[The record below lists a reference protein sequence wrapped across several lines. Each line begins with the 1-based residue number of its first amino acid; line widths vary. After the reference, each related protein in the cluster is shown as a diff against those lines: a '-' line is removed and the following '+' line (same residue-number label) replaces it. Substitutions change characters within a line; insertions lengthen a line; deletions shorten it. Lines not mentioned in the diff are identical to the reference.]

1 MQSLTTWLLAA
12 TTAICTT
19 HHLIFQVKQRYPFHY
34 LLLHFATALILRL
47 GKHTWLAVTRNQS
60 PLPSWNDAK
69 AYLRPWQWLYG
80 ASVITSLALAY
91 RAMFDLP
98 SGAALV
104 MILALEWRPEAWL
117 RGGLSLVHNRQL
129 PELQSLLRGII
140 LLCGLSAIYLKDYR
154 LEMEGIKFSL
164 LAFALTG
171 IAKIAY
177 FMAEQDWSRNKGSS
191 DGIDGAEG
199 IGEHDPIPGT
209 LILLAGTVTGAIA
222 TVIDETGPRIT
233 FKPAIAPV
241 YMTVSVIAGGIAL
254 ERGGHLFQRMG
265 NRHSHREHVVGFLDR
280 TTPGRILTSTAVV
293 HAVFGASILIGST
306 LNLDVWQYLGFLLA
320 SSATLTWTD
329 LGFAVKKAQQEVA
342 NVRMEPLKATLAEQ
356 ESLIEEP
363 VASKDSNQPSDAPML
378 GTIST
383 WFTATL
389 FFAVLIIGPFLVI
402 QQGVYNLSAVTPSFW
417 DRSGTSARSS
427 RALDL
432 VIARYDESAEQVAN
446 DINALVMLPN
456 LGPLNPNVI
465 IYDKAENANTSTWA
479 NDLEDLLLPHI
490 PLTVVVKPNI
500 GREAEAYL
508 GHIIDHWDDIAD
520 HTLFSQAAAHDIHA
534 LRRRL
539 QDYFVPETG
548 FLTLS
553 YVGGFCSH
561 CSGCKDLAGWGEQD
575 GVLEDIY
582 SMFNNGSY
590 CQDLVLAYRGQFVVS
605 RNRIRSN
612 DIKAY
617 QHLRNQLIDMNDDKH
632 KMPYLDQNWMAGR
645 RDRLDAPNFGFTI
658 ERMWGA
664 IMQCSD
670 QRIAKECPS
679 LLAGLLGNRMPLG
692 ACQCLDMV
700 DSDWPG
706 LFSSM

>member
-1 MQSLTTWLLAA
+1 
-12 TTAICTT
+12 
-19 HHLIFQVKQRYPFHY
+19 
-34 LLLHFATALILRL
+34 
-47 GKHTWLAVTRNQS
+47 
-60 PLPSWNDAK
+60 
-69 AYLRPWQWLYG
+69 
-80 ASVITSLALAY
+80 
-91 RAMFDLP
+91 MFDLP
-98 SGAALV
+98 SLAALV
-104 MILALEWRPEAWL
+104 MILALEWRPDAWL

-129 PELQSLLRGII
+129 PELQSVLRGIV
-140 LLCGLSAIYLKDYR
+140 LLCGLSVIYLKDYR

-171 IAKIAY
+171 VAKIAY
-177 FMAEQDWSRNKGSS
+177 FMAEQDWSRNKGGS
-191 DGIDGAEG
+191 DGTDGAEG

-209 LILLAGTVTGAIA
+209 LILLAGTITGAITTA
-222 TVIDETGPRIT
+222 IDETGPRIT
-233 FKPAIAPV
+233 FKPSSAPV
-241 YMTVSVIAGGIAL
+241 YMTLSIIAGGVAL
-254 ERGGHLFQRMG
+254 EHGGHLFQRMS

-280 TTPGRILTSTAVV
+280 TTPGRILTSTAVI

-306 LNLDVWQYLGFLLA
+306 LNVAVWQYLGFLLA

-329 LGFAVKKAQQEVA
+329 LGFAVKTAQEEVA

-363 VASKDSNQPSDAPML
+363 VASKDSNQSSDAPL
-378 GTIST
+378 LRTVST
-383 WFTATL
+383 WFTAML
-389 FFAVLIIGPFLVI
+389 FFTVLIIGPFLVI

-417 DRSGTSARSS
+417 DRSGTSARSP

-465 IYDKAENANTSTWA
+465 IYDKAEDANASTWA
-479 NDLEDLLLPHI
+479 DDLEDLLLPHI

-508 GHIIDHWDDIAD
+508 GHILDHWDDLAD

-582 SMFNNGSY
+582 SMFNNGSH

-605 RNRIRSN
+605 RNRIWSS

-617 QHLRNQLIDMNDDKH
+617 RHLRNQLIDMNDDKH

-645 RDRLDAPNFGFTI
+645 RDRPDAPNFGFTI

-679 LLAGLLGNRMPLG
+679 LLAGLLGNRMLLG

-700 DSDWPG
+700 DSDRPG
-706 LFSSM
+706 LFSSL

>member
-1 MQSLTTWLLAA
+1 
-12 TTAICTT
+12 
-19 HHLIFQVKQRYPFHY
+19 
-34 LLLHFATALILRL
+34 
-47 GKHTWLAVTRNQS
+47 
-60 PLPSWNDAK
+60 
-69 AYLRPWQWLYG
+69 
-80 ASVITSLALAY
+80 
-91 RAMFDLP
+91 MFDLP
-98 SGAALV
+98 SLAALV

-117 RGGLSLVHNRQL
+117 RGGVSVVHNRQL
-129 PELQSLLRGII
+129 PELQSILRAVVF
-140 LLCGLSAIYLKDYR
+140 LCGLSAIYLKDYR

-171 IAKIAY
+171 IARIAY
-177 FMAEQDWSRNKGSS
+177 FMAEQDWSRNKGGS
-191 DGIDGAEG
+191 DGIDGAED
-199 IGEHDPIPGT
+199 IGEHGPIPGT
-209 LILLAGTVTGAIA
+209 LILLAGTVTGAVA

-241 YMTVSVIAGGIAL
+241 HMTLSVIAGGIAL

-280 TTPGRILTSTAVV
+280 TTPGHILTSTAVV

-320 SSATLTWTD
+320 SSATLTWAD

-363 VASKDSNQPSDAPML
+363 VAAKDSNQPSDAPL
-378 GTIST
+378 LRNVST
-383 WFTATL
+383 WFTAML
-389 FFAVLIIGPFLVI
+389 FFTILIIGPFLVI

-417 DRSGTSARSS
+417 DRSGTSGRSS

-508 GHIIDHWDDIAD
+508 GHIIDHWDDLAD

-575 GVLEDIY
+575 GVLDDIY
-582 SMFNNGSY
+582 SMFNNGSH
-590 CQDLVLAYRGQFVVS
+590 CQDLVLAYRGQFIVS

-700 DSDWPG
+700 DSDRPG
-706 LFSSM
+706 LFSSL

>member
-1 MQSLTTWLLAA
+1 
-12 TTAICTT
+12 
-19 HHLIFQVKQRYPFHY
+19 
-34 LLLHFATALILRL
+34 
-47 GKHTWLAVTRNQS
+47 
-60 PLPSWNDAK
+60 
-69 AYLRPWQWLYG
+69 
-80 ASVITSLALAY
+80 
-91 RAMFDLP
+91 MFDLP
-98 SGAALV
+98 SLAALV
-104 MILALEWRPEAWL
+104 MILALEWRPDAVL
-117 RGGLSLVHNRQL
+117 RGGLSILHNRQL
-129 PELQSLLRGII
+129 PDLQSILRGIVFI
-140 LLCGLSAIYLKDYR
+140 CGLSAIYLKDYR

-164 LAFALTG
+164 LAFALSG

-177 FMAEQDWSRNKGSS
+177 FMAEQDWSRNKEGS
-191 DGIDGAEG
+191 DGIDGIEET
-199 IGEHDPIPGT
+199 GEHDPIPGT

-222 TVIDETGPRIT
+222 TVIDESGPRIT
-233 FKPAIAPV
+233 FKPSIAPT
-241 YMTVSVIAGGIAL
+241 YMTLSVIAGGIAL
-254 ERGGHLFQRMG
+254 ESGGHLFQRMA
-265 NRHSHREHVVGFLDR
+265 NRHSHQEHVVGFLDR
-280 TTPGRILTSTAVV
+280 TTPGRILSSTAVV

-306 LNLDVWQYLGFLLA
+306 LNVAVWQYLGFLLA

-329 LGFAVKKAQQEVA
+329 LGSAVKTARQEVS
-342 NVRMEPLKATLAEQ
+342 NVRMEPLKATLAEH

-363 VASKDSNQPSDAPML
+363 VASKDSNQPSETPLLRTA
-378 GTIST
+378 ST
-383 WFTATL
+383 WFTAVL

-417 DRSGTSARSS
+417 DRSETSARSP

-446 DINALVMLPN
+446 DINALVVLPN

-465 IYDKAENANTSTWA
+465 IYDKAEDANTSTWA
-479 NDLEDLLLPHI
+479 DDLEDRLLPHI
-490 PLTVVVKPNI
+490 PLNVVVKPNI

-508 GHIIDHWDDIAD
+508 GHILDHWDDLAD
-520 HTLFSQAAAHDIHA
+520 HTLFSQAAAHDTAA

-539 QDYFVPETG
+539 QGYFVPETG

-553 YVGGFCSH
+553 YVGGFCPN

-582 SMFNNGSY
+582 SMFNNGSQ

-632 KMPYLDQNWMAGR
+632 KLPYLNQNWMAGR
-645 RDRLDAPNFGFTI
+645 RDRPDAPNFGFTI

-700 DSDWPG
+700 DGNRPG
-706 LFSSM
+706 LFSSL

>member
-19 HHLIFQVKQRYPFHY
+19 HYLIFQVKQRYPFHY

-47 GKHTWLAVTRNQS
+47 GKHTWLAVTRNRS

-98 SGAALV
+98 SLAALV
-104 MILALEWRPEAWL
+104 MILALEWRPDALL
-117 RGGLSLVHNRQL
+117 RSGLSIVHNRQL
-129 PELQSLLRGII
+129 PEFQSILRAIV

-177 FMAEQDWSRNKGSS
+177 FMAEQDWSRNKGGS
-191 DGIDGAEG
+191 DEIDGAEE

-222 TVIDETGPRIT
+222 TVIDENGPRIT
-233 FKPAIAPV
+233 FKPSIAPV
-241 YMTVSVIAGGIAL
+241 YMTMSVIAGGIAL

-280 TTPGRILTSTAVV
+280 TTPGRILTSTALV
-293 HAVFGASILIGST
+293 HAVFGGSILIGST

-320 SSATLTWTD
+320 SSATLTWAD
-329 LGFAVKKAQQEVA
+329 LGFAVKTAQQEVV

-363 VASKDSNQPSDAPML
+363 VVSKDSNQPSDAPL
-378 GTIST
+378 LRTVST

-417 DRSGTSARSS
+417 DRSGTSVRSP

-432 VIARYDESAEQVAN
+432 VIARYDESAEQVAKVFQ
-446 DINALVMLPN
+446 NAE
-456 LGPLNPNVI
+456 I
-465 IYDKAENANTSTWA
+465 
-479 NDLEDLLLPHI
+479 
-490 PLTVVVKPNI
+490 
-500 GREAEAYL
+500 
-508 GHIIDHWDDIAD
+508 
-520 HTLFSQAAAHDIHA
+520 
-534 LRRRL
+534 
-539 QDYFVPETG
+539 
-548 FLTLS
+548 
-553 YVGGFCSH
+553 
-561 CSGCKDLAGWGEQD
+561 CK
-575 GVLEDIY
+575 
-582 SMFNNGSY
+582 
-590 CQDLVLAYRGQFVVS
+590 
-605 RNRIRSN
+605 RI
-612 DIKAY
+612 
-617 QHLRNQLIDMNDDKH
+617 
-632 KMPYLDQNWMAGR
+632 
-645 RDRLDAPNFGFTI
+645 
-658 ERMWGA
+658 
-664 IMQCSD
+664 
-670 QRIAKECPS
+670 
-679 LLAGLLGNRMPLG
+679 
-692 ACQCLDMV
+692 
-700 DSDWPG
+700 
-706 LFSSM
+706 